1 MIFDTDWKP
10 ARGNGMPLYRQIADY
25 IRGKI
30 AQGEWTVGSRIPTER
45 ALAKRF
51 GVNRS
56 TIVSAYAE
64 LTADG
69 LLQGSSG
76 RGTIVVNNTW
86 SLMASAP
93 PPDWEQYMNAGIH
106 HPNLPTIQEINHA
119 EFIPGIIRLGTGEPS
134 PDFFPQDM
142 MGQVLRALPDQITEL
157 GYAEPRGLYELRVQ
171 ISRYVQQ
178 YGIEASPSSILV
190 VSGALQALQLIAMG
204 LLSRGSAVLTESPS
218 YLHSLHVFQSA
229 GMELASLPLDRDG
242 VRLDSIRHV
251 TEAGRG
257 SILYTIPSFHNPTGR
272 VMSERRREMLYD
284 LCLKRQLPIIEDD
297 VYRDLW
303 LDDASPPPLKSRDHS
318 GMVLYLGSM
327 SKTLSPGLRIGWIIG
342 PEAVIHRLADLK
354 MQMDYGASSLSQWA
368 VTSWLQS
375 GLYAQH
381 LAQVRAELHE
391 RRAHMLRLLKA
402 HLSDVASWEVPTGGF
417 YVWLRITIDFSMKA
431 LFDKALAQGVLL
443 NPGHLYDRADAQ
455 HIRLSYAYASLVQM
469 EKGIRIV
476 ANILKRTNE

>member
-1 MIFDTDWKP
+1 MMFETDWKP
-10 ARGNGMPLYRQIADY
+10 VRGNGIPLYRQIADY
-25 IRGKI
+25 IRDKI
-30 AQGEWTVGSRIPTER
+30 AQGEWTVGSLIPTER

-56 TIVSAYAE
+56 TVVSAFAE
-64 LTADG
+64 LVADG
-69 LLQGSSG
+69 LLQGNSG

-86 SLMASAP
+86 TLLASAA
-93 PPDWEQYMNAGIH
+93 PPDWERYMHAGIH

-119 EFIPGIIRLGTGEPS
+119 EFIPGVIRLGTGEPS
-134 PDFFPQDM
+134 PEFYPQEM
-142 MGQVLRALPDQITEL
+142 MREVLQTLPDQMTEL
-157 GYAEPRGLYELRVQ
+157 GYAEPKGLYELRVQ

-178 YGIEASPSSILV
+178 QGIEASPSSILI
-190 VSGALQALQLIAMG
+190 VSGALQALQLISMG
-204 LLSRGSAVLTESPS
+204 LLPRGSAVLTENPS
-218 YLHSLHVFQSA
+218 YLQSLHVFQSA
-229 GMELASLPLDRDG
+229 GMELASLPLDGEG
-242 VRLDSIRHV
+242 VRLDPIRHY

-272 VMSERRREMLYD
+272 VMSERRRTMLYD
-284 LCLKRQLPIIEDD
+284 LCLQRQLPIIEDD

-303 LDDASPPPLKSRDHS
+303 LDAEAPPPLKSRDHN

-368 VTSWLQS
+368 VTAWLQS
-375 GLYAQH
+375 GLYTKH
-381 LAQVRAELHE
+381 LEQVRASLRE
-391 RRAHMLRLLKA
+391 RRDHTLRLLTA

-417 YVWLRITIDFSMKA
+417 YIWLRITIDFSMKA

-443 NPGHLYDRADAQ
+443 NPGHLYDRADVQ
-455 HIRLSYAYASLVQM
+455 HIRLSYAYASMDKLEM
-469 EKGIRIV
+469 GIRIL
-476 ANILKRTNE
+476 ANLLKRESE